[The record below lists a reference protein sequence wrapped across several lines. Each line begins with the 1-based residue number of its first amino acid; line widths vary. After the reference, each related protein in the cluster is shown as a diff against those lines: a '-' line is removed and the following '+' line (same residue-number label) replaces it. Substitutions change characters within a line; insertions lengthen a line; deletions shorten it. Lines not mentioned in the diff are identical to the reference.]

1 MENIVTIR
9 EVRIAEKELLTLEE
23 ASCLFGIGINKLREI
38 SDAADCKFVLYVG
51 RKRLIKKRQFLDY
64 IKFEYSI

>member
-1 MENIVTIR
+1 METVTVK

-23 ASCLFGIGINKLREI
+23 ASHIFGIGINKLREI
-38 SDAADCKFVLYVG
+38 SDPTDCDFVLYVG

-64 IKFEYSI
+64 LKFEYSL